1 LVSGAVFLDRDGTI
15 NEEVNYLSK
24 PEDFRLLPGAA
35 LAIRLLKEKGWL
47 VVVITN
53 QSGVA
58 RAYYTEGDVAA
69 MHARLRAD
77 LAQAGTGVDAIYY
90 CPHQPDDAC
99 ACRKPGTLLFEQAAH
114 DFDIDLAASYV
125 VGDKQ
130 SDLLPGK
137 RLGCG
142 TILVLTGYG
151 RSELAMAGRQ
161 GFQPDY
167 IAADLYQAAQWILH
181 ADENTVRL

>member
-1 LVSGAVFLDRDGTI
+1 LASRAVFLDRDGTI

-35 LAIRLLKEKGWL
+35 LAIRLLKAQVWL
-47 VVVITN
+47 VIVISN

-58 RAYYTEGDVAA
+58 RGYYTEGDVAA
-69 MHARLRAD
+69 IHERLRAD

-90 CPHQPDDAC
+90 CPHHPDDAC
-99 ACRKPGTLLFEQAAH
+99 ACRKPGTLLFEQAAR
-114 DFDIDLAASYV
+114 DFDLDLAASYV

-137 RLGCG
+137 LLGCG

-151 RSELAMAGRQ
+151 RRELAMAGRQ
-161 GFQPDY
+161 GCQPDY
-167 IAADLYQAAQWILH
+167 IADDLYQAAKWILSGSR
-181 ADENTVRL
+181 NLSL

>member
-1 LVSGAVFLDRDGTI
+1 LASRAVFLDRDGTV

-24 PEDFRLLPGAA
+24 PENFRLLPGAA
-35 LAIRLLKEKGWL
+35 LAIRLLKAQGWR
-47 VVVITN
+47 VIVISN

-58 RAYYTEGDVAA
+58 RGYYTESDVAA
-69 MHARLRAD
+69 IHERLRAD

-90 CPHQPDDAC
+90 CPHHPDDAC
-99 ACRKPGTLLFEQAAH
+99 ACRKPGTLLFEQAAR
-114 DFDIDLAASYV
+114 DCDLDLAASYV

-137 RLGCG
+137 RLGCA

-151 RSELAMAGRQ
+151 RRELALAGQQ
-161 GFQPDY
+161 GCQPDY
-167 IAADLYQAAQWILH
+167 IAADLYQAAKWILH

>member
-1 LVSGAVFLDRDGTI
+1 MASRAVFLDRDGTI
-15 NEEVNYLSK
+15 NEEVNYLSQ

-35 LAIRLLKEKGWL
+35 VAIRLLRERGWR
-47 VVVITN
+47 VIVISN

-58 RAYYTEGDVAA
+58 RGYYTEGDVAA
-69 MHARLRAD
+69 IHARLRAD

-90 CPHQPDDAC
+90 CPHHPDAAC
-99 ACRKPGTLLFEQAAH
+99 GCRKPGTLLFEQAAR
-114 DFDIDLAASYV
+114 DCDLDLAASYV

-137 RLGCG
+137 RLGCA

-151 RSELAMAGRQ
+151 RHELALAGRQ
-161 GFQPDY
+161 GCQPDY
-167 IAADLYQAAQWILH
+167 VAADLYQAAQWILH
-181 ADENTVRL
+181 ADESTVRL